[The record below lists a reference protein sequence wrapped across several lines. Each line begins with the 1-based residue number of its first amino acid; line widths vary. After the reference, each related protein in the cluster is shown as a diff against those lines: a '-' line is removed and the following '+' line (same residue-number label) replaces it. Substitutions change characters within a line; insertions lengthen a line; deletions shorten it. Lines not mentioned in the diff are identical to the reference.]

1 MIEHVVLIRWM
12 ERASQE
18 AIDAAMTELR
28 QLKDKVPGIVDL
40 SCGTNFSDQAKRY
53 THGLVVRFKDGAAL
67 KAYLEHLEHQRV
79 VEKFI
84 MPIRNDI
91 LVLDYE
97 F

>member
-1 MIEHVVLIRWM
+1 MIEHVVLFRWA
-12 ERASQE
+12 EAASQE
-18 AIDAAMTELR
+18 AIDATMTELR
-28 QLKDKVPGIVDL
+28 QLKGKVPGIVDL

-53 THGLVVRFKDGAAL
+53 THGLAVRFKDGVAL
-67 KAYLEHLEHQRV
+67 KAYLEHQRV